1 MYKSFEE
8 AKNAND
14 ISENI
19 MCIEVVEHKNSLE
32 RFEHDGRV
40 LRKLGPGSLL
50 SPGHPK
56 GNHMY
61 YNLYP
66 FFGKVVSQTRFPVFV
81 KRKNRVH
88 YEGLYMFQ
96 SVDKKMSS
104 EGFTYFE
111 IKFYRVCSYVK
122 PDKVLPPLE

>member
-1 MYKSFEE
+1 MYNTFKE
-8 AKNAND
+8 AKDAND

-19 MCIEVVEHKNSLE
+19 MCINVIEHKNSLE
-32 RFEHDGRV
+32 RFEQGGRV

-50 SPGHPK
+50 SPGHPR

-81 KRKNRVH
+81 KRKNRVY

-96 SVDKKMSS
+96 SVDKKTSH

-111 IKFYRVCSYVK
+111 IKLYRASSYVT